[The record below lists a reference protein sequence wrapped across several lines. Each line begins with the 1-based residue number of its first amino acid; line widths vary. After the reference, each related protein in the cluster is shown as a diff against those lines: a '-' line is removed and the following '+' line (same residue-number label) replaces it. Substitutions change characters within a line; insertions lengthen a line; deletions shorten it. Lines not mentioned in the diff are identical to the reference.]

1 VVVGGEVVVVELSG
15 GVEVA
20 VVVVDDP
27 DVDVDVVDESGN
39 VVSVDDVVVR
49 SGLSTLP
56 GNVLGSTKD
65 PTSVPLVMRLM
76 YLFHMVA
83 GNVPPNTTRPCT
95 FVMKRSVSSGPFR

>member
-1 VVVGGEVVVVELSG
+1 VVEVVEEDVVVELSSG
-15 GVEVA
+15 
-20 VVVVDDP
+20 VVVLVVEVDDP
-27 DVDVDVVDESGN
+27 DVDVVEESGK

-65 PTSVPLVMRLM
+65 PTSAPLVMLFM
-76 YLFHMVA
+76 YLLQMVA

-95 FVMKRSVSSGPFR
+95 FVMKRSGSSGPFR